1 MPNINIAVADK
12 IATNT
17 TPGVVIVCGNSDYL
31 VTFDFDAEWAAE
43 PNRVARF
50 VYVKNGKSLYQE
62 AEFTGNTVSVPK
74 LFDVDYVLVGVYAG
88 DLRTTTPAKVLC
100 DRSILCGD
108 PVAAQ
113 VGATIIA
120 QIEQAVADYL
130 EKNHV
135 QAGGSIR
142 IGSVV
147 LLSDKWVTNGENL
160 HYQAVQI
167 PGVTANSQVD
177 LTPSVEQLAVFHNK
191 DLAFVTG
198 NTGGVVTVYAIGQKP
213 TNDYTIQVTIKEVSV

>member
-1 MPNINIAVADK
+1 MPNINIAVAGK

-17 TPGVVIVCGNSDYL
+17 TPAVVIVCGNSDYT
-31 VTFDFDAEWAAE
+31 VTFAFDAEWEAE

-50 VYVKNGKSLYQE
+50 VYVKDGKSLYQE
-62 AEFTGNTVSVPK
+62 AEFTGDTVSVPK

-108 PVAAQ
+108 PAEVPPGTTI
-113 VGATIIA
+113 GAR
-120 QIEQAVADYL
+120 IEQAVAAYL
-130 EKNHV
+130 ERNPV
-135 QAGGSIR
+135 QAGGSLR

-147 LLSDKWVTNGENL
+147 LLADNWVAEGENL
-160 HYQAVQI
+160 WSQVVEV
-167 PGVTANSQVD
+167 PGVTPYSQVD

-191 DLAFVTG
+191 DLAFVTA
-198 NTGGVVTVYAIGQKP
+198 NTGGVVTVYAIGQQP
-213 TNDYTIQVTIKEVSV
+213 TNDYTIQATIKEVSV